1 MKTALFLS
9 LGLLLGSHCLANEA
23 LAKKN
28 GCTGC
33 HAMSSALVG
42 PAFKDVAAKYADQAD
57 AKDHLVHSIR
67 QGSSGKW
74 GPMAMP
80 PQGQLSAGDAQKL
93 ASWVL
98 KTK

>member
-1 MKTALFLS
+1 MKTALLLS
-9 LGLLLGSHCLANEA
+9 IGLLLGNHSWANEA

-33 HAMSSALVG
+33 HAMASALVG
-42 PAFKDVAAKYADQAD
+42 PAFKDVAAKYAGQAD
-57 AKDHLVHSIR
+57 AKDQLVHSIR

-80 PQGQLSAGDAQKL
+80 PQAQLPAADAQKL
-93 ASWVL
+93 ALWVL
-98 KTK
+98 KSK

>member
-1 MKTALFLS
+1 MKAALLLIS
-9 LGLLLGSHCLANEA
+9 GLLLSGQGWANEA

-33 HAMSSALVG
+33 HAMASALVG

-57 AKDHLVHSIR
+57 AKDQLIQSIR

-74 GPMAMP
+74 GQMAMP
-80 PQGQLSAGDAQKL
+80 PQGQLPAADAQKL
-93 ASWVL
+93 ALWVL
-98 KTK
+98 KSK

>member
-1 MKTALFLS
+1 MKTALL
-9 LGLLLGSHCLANEA
+9 LTTGLLLASHSWANEA

-33 HAMSSALVG
+33 HAMASALVG

-57 AKDHLVHSIR
+57 AKDQLIQSIR

-74 GPMAMP
+74 GQMPMP
-80 PQGQLSAGDAQKL
+80 PQAQLSASDSQKL
-93 ASWVL
+93 ALWVL
-98 KTK
+98 KIK